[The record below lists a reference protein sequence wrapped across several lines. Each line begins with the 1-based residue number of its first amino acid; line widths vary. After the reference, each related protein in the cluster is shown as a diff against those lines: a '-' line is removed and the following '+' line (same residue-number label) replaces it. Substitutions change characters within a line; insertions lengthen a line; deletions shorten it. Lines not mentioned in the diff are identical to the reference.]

1 MPFAFHTPTTVKLAH
16 INMRPEKHGDES
28 VTALD
33 LKFIRT
39 APNSELKL
47 LHPKLQSM
55 LYWRLKATNDQRDI
69 EGVEQ
74 ILPDLRF
81 PELGTLAWDLEMTAR
96 IVIEIGTGSIVLNP
110 VKVNQFRI
118 DPLQGGSVE
127 TTFRVQTSAIPDG
140 ALDLLGRML
149 DSDVS
154 ITLEPHT
161 DKPSEA
167 PKSNRGK
174 STAPAK
180 DAPPTGEASKAAL
193 DASGKNPFPQTPEQ
207 ALAATSTTVQ

>member
-1 MPFAFHTPTTVKLAH
+1 MPFAFPTPTTVKLAH
-16 INMRPEKHGDES
+16 INMRLEKHGDDS

-47 LHPKLQSM
+47 LHPKLQAM
-55 LYWRLKATNDQRDI
+55 LYWRSKMTNDQRDI

-96 IVIEIGTGSIVLNP
+96 ITIETGTGSIVFNP

-127 TTFRVQTSAIPDG
+127 TTFRVQTSEIPAG
-140 ALDLLGRML
+140 ALDALSRML
-149 DSDVS
+149 DSDVQ

-161 DKPSEA
+161 EKPSEA
-167 PKSNRGK
+167 PKSKKGA
-174 STAPAK
+174 STAPEK
-180 DAPPTGEASKAAL
+180 Q
-193 DASGKNPFPQTPEQ
+193 PQAVTPES
-207 ALAATSTTVQ
+207 ALTDAVKH

>member
-1 MPFAFHTPTTVKLAH
+1 MPYAFPTPTTVKLAH
-16 INMRPEKHGDES
+16 INMRLEKHGDES

-39 APNSELKL
+39 AANSELSMF
-47 LHPKLQSM
+47 HPKLQAM
-55 LYWRLKATNDQRDI
+55 LYWRSKATTDQRDI

-81 PELGTLAWDLEMTAR
+81 PLLGTLVWDLDFTAR
-96 IVIEIGTGSIVLNP
+96 IAIQTGTGELVLNP
-110 VKVNQFRI
+110 VKVNAFRI

-127 TTFRVQTSAIPDG
+127 ITFRVQGSEYPNG
-140 ALDLLGRML
+140 ALDALGRML
-149 DSDVS
+149 DGDVQ

-167 PKSNRGK
+167 PKSKKGA
-174 STAPAK
+174 STAPK
-180 DAPPTGEASKAAL
+180 DGDASKAAL
-193 DASGKNPFPQTPEQ
+193 DASGKSTFPKTPEQ
-207 ALAATSTTVQ
+207 ALAESQPSATVQ

>member
-1 MPFAFHTPTTVKLAH
+1 MPFAFPTPTTVKLAH
-16 INMRPEKHGDES
+16 LNVRPEKHGDES

-39 APNSELKL
+39 AANSELSMF
-47 LHPKLQSM
+47 HPKLQAM
-55 LYWRLKATNDQRDI
+55 LYWRSKATTDRRDI

-81 PELGTLAWDLEMTAR
+81 PLLGTLAWDLEMTAR

-149 DSDVS
+149 DSDVQ

-161 DKPSEA
+161 EKPSEA
-167 PKSNRGK
+167 PKSKKGA
-174 STAPAK
+174 STAPEK
-180 DAPPTGEASKAAL
+180 Q
-193 DASGKNPFPQTPEQ
+193 PQAVTPES
-207 ALAATSTTVQ
+207 ALTDAVKH

>member
-1 MPFAFHTPTTVKLAH
+1 MPYAFPTPTTVKLAH
-16 INMRPEKHGDES
+16 INMRLEKHGDES

-39 APNSELKL
+39 GPNSELGM
-47 LHPKLQSM
+47 LHPKLQAM
-55 LYWRLKATNDQRDI
+55 LYWRSKMTNDQRSI

-74 ILPDLRF
+74 VLPDLRF
-81 PELGTLAWDLEMTAR
+81 PELGTLVWDLEMTAR
-96 IVIEIGTGSIVLNP
+96 IVIQTGTGEMVLNP

-127 TTFRVQTSAIPDG
+127 TTFRVQTSEFPDG
-140 ALDLLGRML
+140 ALDTLGRML
-149 DSDVS
+149 DSDVT

-167 PKSNRGK
+167 PKSNKGK

-180 DAPPTGEASKAAL
+180 DAPTGEASKAAL
-193 DASGKNPFPQTPEQ
+193 DASGKSPFTQTTPEQ
-207 ALAATSTTVQ
+207 ALAATSTVQ